1 MKFEI
6 KFLQESANERLYF
19 QFVFQ
24 IQKQFLQSAAIC
36 DISFYLIRSYMALN
50 LSEFF
55 VFSPNSKTMVNFKQ
69 GGLLDVVTE

>member
-19 QFVFQ
+19 QLFFQ

-36 DISFYLIRSYMALN
+36 DISFYLIRSYLALN

-55 VFSPNSKTMVNFKQ
+55 RIFSEFKDDGEFQ
-69 GGLLDVVTE
+69 AGWATRYSH